1 MADESQDDS
10 GNGKGGM
17 AKAARIMARA
27 IWLADWSALNP
38 DATPE
43 ERKAAWQAASEGR
56 VDRVTQARRVLRIM
70 AKRGVTFTVAPDS
83 NEED

>member
-1 MADESQDDS
+1 MSEAPVEDAVE
-10 GNGKGGM
+10 GKGGM

-27 IWLADWSALNP
+27 LWLADWTAANP

-43 ERKAAWQAASEGR
+43 ERKAAWKAASDGR
-56 VDRVTQARRVLRIM
+56 VDRVVHARRVLRIM